1 MKNLFVFALLAV
13 TISFSSCRKDKVAA
27 IELPEGFFENDWNGT
42 KQSAQEHDRKIFIHF
57 YKPNCDKCAA
67 FKKDILNDAE
77 VEAYIRDNMI
87 GASLNTKE
95 SDGKSVSESY
105 DITGHPGMAIAD
117 KEGNLLVKRLG
128 VIQKQAFLDWL
139 KANQ

>member
-1 MKNLFVFALLAV
+1 ML
-13 TISFSSCRKDKVAA
+13 FSSCRKDKVAA
-27 IELPEGFFENDWNGT
+27 IETPDGFFENNWTGS
-42 KQSAQEHDRKIFIHF
+42 KQAAQDHNRKIFIHF

-77 VEAYIRDNMI
+77 VETYIKDNMI
-87 GASLNTKE
+87 GATLNTKE
-95 SDGKSVSESY
+95 SEGKSVSEDF
-105 DITGHPGMAIAD
+105 DITGHPGMAITD

-128 VIQKQAFLDWL
+128 VIQKDAFLDWL

>member
-1 MKNLFVFALLAV
+1 MKNLFVFVLLAV
-13 TISFSSCRKDKVAA
+13 TISFTSCRKDKVAA
-27 IELPEGFFENDWNGT
+27 IELPEGFFENNWNAT
-42 KQSAQEHDRKIFIHF
+42 KESAQQHDRKIFIHF

-67 FKKDILNDAE
+67 FKKDILNDTE
-77 VEAYIRDNMI
+77 VETYIKDNMI

-95 SDGKSVSESY
+95 SDGKSVSESF
-105 DITGHPGMAIAD
+105 DITGHPGMAIKD
-117 KEGNLLVKRLG
+117 KDGNLLVKRLG